1 MAYKWSFGEK
11 TYQISNEW
19 NFAVGELIKYEIA
32 FSKTTEKRLR
42 SLKKVKPK
50 TKNKIESQRT
60 S

>member
-19 NFAVGELIKYEIA
+19 NFAVGELINYEIA

-50 TKNKIESQRT
+50 TKNKIES
-60 S
+60 

>member
-1 MAYKWSFGEK
+1 MAHKLSFGEQ

-50 TKNKIESQRT
+50 TKNKIES
-60 S
+60 